1 MTKRIPRTVAPSRP
15 KPGTGNRDTRAA
27 GAAAIP
33 NPRARAAVAHLA
45 DNPTACAR
53 LPEVAASHGVSLSTL
68 YRALR
73 AAGIPPGPRG
83 RKRDPASP
91 MARALDLLRTDP
103 TTPIRRAAELHSLNP
118 ASLYAAARRCSPPL
132 PNPYGVTPRAQAGRK
147 PGSHSEPAMGSAGA
161 AAYQLRLPEPARAVA
176 RHLGAARVRHLL
188 LTVGA
193 AIEARAAEAAQV
205 AEATRAAGGRLGLV
219 APAVAAVHA
228 RPLTI
233 TLPPVHRPA
242 KPHEHARTLALPDP
256 DHPTAPPQTLPARQA
271 RAATRAAALAPVDAM
286 ATAQGLPALTTTLA
300 TLGRVVAACRRLA
313 ADGRMPANV
322 GALRDACRLLGV
334 PHLTTPATLREPRSA
349 PANRK

>member
-45 DNPTACAR
+45 DNPAARAR

-68 YRALR
+68 HRAMR
-73 AAGIPPGPRG
+73 AAGIPPGQRG

-91 MARALDLLRTDP
+91 MALALESLRADP
-103 TTPIRRAAELHSLNP
+103 SLTIRAAAEARNLP
-118 ASLYAAARRCSPPL
+118 PQSLYRAARRCSPPL
-132 PNPYGVTPRAQAGRK
+132 PNPYGTGPKGRK

-193 AIEARAAEAAQV
+193 ALEARAAEAAGV
-205 AEATRAAGGRLGLV
+205 AAATRAAGGRLGLV

-233 TLPPVHRPA
+233 TLPPVLRPA
-242 KPHEHARTLALPDP
+242 RPREHARTLALPDP
-256 DHPTAPPQTLPARQA
+256 DHPTAPPQTLPARQL

-313 ADGRMPANV
+313 AEGRMPANV

-334 PHLTTPATLREPRSA
+334 PHLSPPSTPREPRSA